1 MGTVLAAT
9 DFLTEARI
17 RSARPKG
24 SPYKLR
30 DGGGLYLLITPADAL
45 LWRLRYKVRGRESM
59 LGLGSY
65 PATSLKAARARRAEL
80 RAALEAGR
88 DPAAERRAERA
99 SSSNT
104 FEAIA
109 REWLAKQPFAP
120 KTLKKAVWTF
130 EDLLFPYIGSRPVSA
145 LTAPELLGV
154 LRRLERRGK
163 HETAHRAKQRVG
175 QVVRYAIATG
185 RAERDPTGDL
195 RGALAPTRVLLPTPG
210 T

>member
-1 MGTVLAAT
+1 VSGVPSCTPLSKPAG
-9 DFLTEARI
+9 I
-17 RSARPKG
+17 RPPSGA
-24 SPYKLR
+24 
-30 DGGGLYLLITPADAL
+30 
-45 LWRLRYKVRGRESM
+45 
-59 LGLGSY
+59 
-65 PATSLKAARARRAEL
+65 
-80 RAALEAGR
+80 
-88 DPAAERRAERA
+88 
-99 SSSNT
+99 
-104 FEAIA
+104 
-109 REWLAKQPFAP
+109 PFAP